1 VAMENK
7 EKVLEDLLKLTPLEK
22 ANIIDVL
29 LKSLN
34 EPDAAMDR
42 LWVEEV
48 EKRIDGFEKGKL
60 KSISMDEFFD
70 KRKG

>member
-1 VAMENK
+1 MAVENK
-7 EKVLEDLLKLTPLEK
+7 EKVLKDLLKLTPLEK

-29 LKSLN
+29 LKSLD
-34 EPDAAMDR
+34 EPDAAMDK

-48 EKRIDGFEKGKL
+48 EKRIDGFEKGEL

>member
-1 VAMENK
+1 MENK

>member
-1 VAMENK
+1 MENK
-7 EKVLEDLLKLTPLEK
+7 EKVLKDLLKLTPLEK

-29 LKSLN
+29 LKSLD
-34 EPDAAMDR
+34 EPDAAMDK

-48 EKRIDGFEKGKL
+48 EKRIDGFEKGEL